1 MKYFTAEWYKA
12 NKDSLTTKKDIP
24 CGYYKSA
31 RVPTPE
37 KMLDVSF
44 KLSSNPFSLRQEKV
58 WKNFE
63 ERNTSIY
70 RPAHTAYVEELKG
83 ISPFSKEI
91 VLKSLL
97 MHECHLLEI
106 CEKDSRF
113 ILRLKEGDKKY
124 NLNFK
129 NYKILSPLKN
139 TFDLVWKYE
148 EVYELDKG
156 YEYHILFADC
166 CNNPHTLTLFAEKI
180 QINKER

>member
-1 MKYFTAEWYKA
+1 
-12 NKDSLTTKKDIP
+12 
-24 CGYYKSA
+24 
-31 RVPTPE
+31 
-37 KMLDVSF
+37 
-44 KLSSNPFSLRQEKV
+44 
-58 WKNFE
+58 
-63 ERNTSIY
+63 
-70 RPAHTAYVEELKG
+70 
-83 ISPFSKEI
+83 
-91 VLKSLL
+91 

-106 CEKDSRF
+106 CEKDSRL

-129 NYKILSPLKN
+129 NYKILSTLKN